1 MGGGSAG
8 RGGIDGVAG
17 LTGLGRDPAGIAMEG
32 IEASSVE
39 KPADRLDSS
48 ILVHGTHL

>member
-17 LTGLGRDPAGIAMEG
+17 STGLGRDPAGLAMEG
-32 IEASSVE
+32 IEASSIE
-39 KPADRLDSS
+39 KPVDRLEVQD
-48 ILVHGTHL
+48 LFRGTHL

>member
-17 LTGLGRDPAGIAMEG
+17 STGLGRDPAGLAMEG
-32 IEASSVE
+32 IEAFSIE
-39 KPADRLDSS
+39 KPADRLESPDL
-48 ILVHGTHL
+48 IRGTHL

>member
-1 MGGGSAG
+1 MGGDSIG

-17 LTGLGRDPAGIAMEG
+17 SMGLGRDPAGLATEG

-39 KPADRLDSS
+39 KPADRLESQD
-48 ILVHGTHL
+48 LVCGTHL

>member
-1 MGGGSAG
+1 MGGGSTG

-17 LTGLGRDPAGIAMEG
+17 STGLGRDLAGLAMEG

-39 KPADRLDSS
+39 KPADRLDSPN
-48 ILVHGTHL
+48 LVRGTHL

>member
-17 LTGLGRDPAGIAMEG
+17 STGLGRDLAGLAMEE

-39 KPADRLDSS
+39 KPADRLESPDL
-48 ILVHGTHL
+48 IRGTHL

>member
-17 LTGLGRDPAGIAMEG
+17 STGLGRDPTGIAMEG
-32 IEASSVE
+32 IEASSE
-39 KPADRLDSS
+39 ENPADRLESQDL
-48 ILVHGTHL
+48 IRGTNL

>member
-1 MGGGSAG
+1 MGGDSTG

-17 LTGLGRDPAGIAMEG
+17 STGLGRDPAGLAMEG

-39 KPADRLDSS
+39 KPIEWLESPDL
-48 ILVHGTHL
+48 IHGIHL